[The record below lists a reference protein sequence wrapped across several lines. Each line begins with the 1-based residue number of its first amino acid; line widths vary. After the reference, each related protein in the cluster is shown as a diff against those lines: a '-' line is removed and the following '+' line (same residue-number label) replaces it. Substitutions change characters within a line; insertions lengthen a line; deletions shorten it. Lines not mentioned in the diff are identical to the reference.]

1 MAYKVLFIDDD
12 AKFLLKRLSEWNND
26 LTRQSLP
33 HNPLIKFVGLSFLN
47 NDDQITNNNKV
58 EMHYT
63 DIEIPIENQGPANI
77 ARRGTLIENLLSPLV
92 EKITEIQPN
101 AIFLDIHLGHG
112 AILSGS
118 ILLNRIR
125 RYYPYMPIIMTT
137 RMADEVKV
145 GMERYPTADGLL
157 NLLYEELAD
166 AAHAAH
172 KCLNAIDYRGIPKDV
187 YDKGTIDPRLPDLY
201 WGLLT
206 EIASNFFLTLNQQI
220 NRLAPIIFLQGEF
233 GSGRRLFALW
243 VRALL
248 HKRQN
253 RQYADCLPSGI
264 TELNCACLRTSF
276 SNDKDRKKYLKALF
290 SASEGDV
297 LFLTAVDKVPDT
309 MRNAFI
315 TVVEE
320 WRQKACIIA
329 TATDNER
336 IGLEKLPVGIKKINE
351 INCADIKSSA
361 SETLISYLPP
371 GLIGDFEGGLK
382 TSYQDKYKIV
392 DCTNINY
399 DTPTFDNE
407 KNKVQ
412 QLIESG
418 QGDYYNLAILNIGEL
433 DQVADDIKVKFRQWI
448 DEVRQNTC
456 VIIQGNLGGA
466 GIVKKL
472 LPQVLPEYDKI
483 DIRQNNQQLET
494 KQGKV
499 IYCVYMGAIGGKDF
513 EVFLAD
519 KLANDVISFDCRL
532 VFNSSPNQ
540 KRQHLKD
547 QIMPPA
553 NDCILFLKNVDD
565 VPALH
570 VDIFKTVVEE
580 CKERIQVV
588 ATVADSNHLSLENLP
603 KDNSTVKINLLSLQD
618 IFNRKSFSD
627 CNDDLSELLEKI
639 FPTSEDLVQRLSVT
653 HNIHPEINKC
663 YQDRLTNI
671 VKEKE
676 NGQRKIRNT
685 ITSLKTAQLD
695 IQESPFFG
703 KLCES
708 IINRIYM
715 SLYINQFDEKKGA
728 ITQYADILLAIQM
741 HDWPEIIF
749 GKTRNIYD
757 LEEILRVAIRKA
769 RSEGVEA
776 NTHHIQISDYA
787 ADAENII
794 DERLAATMPRRPE
807 LGFEL
812 LTRCYAKIGNLDT
825 GFNARSLIE
834 RLGGNIDTLRPM
846 NIRNPL
852 NMIMASVQRVLEMKW
867 KEYQIN

>member
-12 AKFLLKRLSEWNND
+12 AEFLSERLSEWNND
-26 LTRQSLP
+26 LIRQSVP
-33 HNPLIKFVGLSFLN
+33 NNPLIKFVGLSFLN
-47 NDDQITNNNKV
+47 NDDPIANNNKV

-63 DIEIPIENQGPANI
+63 DIEIPIESQGPASI
-77 ARRGTLIENLLSPLV
+77 AHRGTLIENSFSPLI
-92 EKITEIQPN
+92 EKIIEIQPD
-101 AIFLDIHLGHG
+101 AILLDIHLGHG

-137 RMADEVKV
+137 RRADEVKV

-157 NLLYEELAD
+157 NLLYEGLAD
-166 AAHAAH
+166 VAH
-172 KCLNAIDYRGIPKDV
+172 KCSKAIDYRGIPKDV

-206 EIASNFFLTLNQQI
+206 EIVSNFFIILYQQTKHSS
-220 NRLAPIIFLQGEF
+220 PIIFLQGEF
-233 GSGRRLFALW
+233 GSSRRLFALW
-243 VRALL
+243 TRALL

-253 RQYADCLPSGI
+253 KQYTDCLPSRI
-264 TELNCACLRTSF
+264 TELNCACFRMSF
-276 SNDKDRKKYLKALF
+276 SNDTDRKKYLKVLF

-297 LFLTAVDKVPDT
+297 LFLTAVDKVPGT
-309 MRNAFI
+309 MREAFI
-315 TVVEE
+315 TIVEE

-336 IGLEKLPVGIKKINE
+336 IGIEKLPVGIKKINE
-351 INCADIKSSA
+351 INCADIVSSI
-361 SETLISYLPP
+361 SDTLISYLPP
-371 GLIGDFEGGLK
+371 GLISEFEGRLE
-382 TSYQDKYKIV
+382 TSYKDKYKIV
-392 DCTNINY
+392 DCKKINY
-399 DTPTFDNE
+399 DTPSFDNE
-407 KNKVQ
+407 KIRVQ
-412 QLIESG
+412 QLIESS
-418 QGDYYNLAILNIGEL
+418 QGDYCNLAILNIGEL
-433 DQVADDIKVKFRQWI
+433 DRVADDIKVKFRQWI
-448 DEVRQNTC
+448 DEVRKNTC

-483 DIRQNNQQLET
+483 DIRQNNQKLNVRQD
-494 KQGKV
+494 KV
-499 IYCVYMGAIGGKDF
+499 IYCVYMGATGGKDF

-519 KLANDVISFDCRL
+519 KLANDLISFDCRL

-547 QIMPPA
+547 QIMLP
-553 NDCILFLKNVDD
+553 NNCSLLFLKNVDD

-580 CKERIQVV
+580 CKERFQVV

-618 IFNRKSFSD
+618 IFNGKSFSD

-639 FPTSEDLVQRLSVT
+639 FPTWEDLVWRLSAT

-671 VKEKE
+671 VKGEE
-676 NGQRKIRNT
+676 NSQRKIRNT
-685 ITSLKTAQLD
+685 IISLVIAQLD
-695 IQESPFFG
+695 MEESRFFEE
-703 KLCES
+703 LCES

-715 SLYINQFDEKKGA
+715 SQFNETRGA
-728 ITQYADILLAIQM
+728 ITQYADILLAVQM

-749 GKTRNIYD
+749 GKTRSIYD

-787 ADAENII
+787 VDAENII
-794 DERLAATMPRRPE
+794 DDRLAATMPRRPE

-812 LTRCYAKIGNLDT
+812 LTRCYAKIGDPDIE
-825 GFNARSLIE
+825 FNAQFLIE
-834 RLGGNIDTLRPM
+834 GVGGNINTLRPM

-852 NMIMASVQRVLEMKW
+852 NRIIESVQQVLEIKW
-867 KEYQIN
+867 QKYQIN